1 VEKVV
6 ALLLVLVSFLAVVV
20 LVGYADYVVQ
30 VLKGLAQAVEAMSPA
45 PLTGAFRFQRVG
57 EALDKLLSSWLAPI
71 AGVVVVLIVFAWLAH
86 EKRR

>member
-1 VEKVV
+1 MV

-20 LVGYADYVVQ
+20 LIGYADYVVQ
-30 VLKGLAQAVEAMSPA
+30 VLKGLAQAVEAVSPV
-45 PLTGAFRFQRVG
+45 PLTGTFRFQRVG